1 MLLERMA
8 TWTRDK
14 LAAFFQFFAD
24 KLEKMATWIGQR
36 VTALF
41 QYLTTQ
47 LQKMVAWIGQRVTAL
62 FHYLST
68 QWQKMTAWVTEFGA
82 IFKDRATA
90 FTVVKELTFGA
101 VINAAD
107 VGTDIYTA
115 LSHYQLLGASEK

>member
-1 MLLERMA
+1 MLLERIA
-8 TWTRDK
+8 TWN
-14 LAAFFQFFAD
+14 
-24 KLEKMATWIGQR
+24 GQR

-47 LQKMVAWIGQRVTAL
+47 
-62 FHYLST
+62 
-68 QWQKMTAWVTEFGA
+68 WQKLAA
-82 IFKDRATA
+82 IFKDPATA

-115 LSHYQLLGASEK
+115 LSHYQLLVASGQKK

>member
-14 LAAFFQFFAD
+14 LAEFFEFITI
-24 KLEKMATWIGQR
+24 KLENMAPWIGKR
-36 VTALF
+36 VTELL
-41 QYLTTQ
+41 QYLT
-47 LQKMVAWIGQRVTAL
+47 A
-62 FHYLST
+62 
-68 QWQKMTAWVTEFGA
+68 QWQKLAAWVTEVRA
-82 IFKDRATA
+82 IFKDPATA

-115 LSHYQLLGASEK
+115 LSHYQLLMASDQVK

>member
-14 LAAFFQFFAD
+14 LTEFVQFISI
-24 KLEKMATWIGQR
+24 KLEKMATWIGQK
-36 VTALF
+36 VTVF

-47 LQKMVAWIGQRVTAL
+47 
-62 FHYLST
+62 
-68 QWQKMTAWVTEFGA
+68 WQKLTAWVTEVRA
-82 IFKDRATA
+82 IFKDPATA

-115 LSHYQLLGASEK
+115 LSHYQLLVASGQRK

>member
-14 LAAFFQFFAD
+14 LAEFFQFIAI
-24 KLEKMATWIGQR
+24 KLEKMAAWVGHR

-47 LQKMVAWIGQRVTAL
+47 
-62 FHYLST
+62 
-68 QWQKMTAWVTEFGA
+68 WQKLAAWVTEFRA
-82 IFKDRATA
+82 IFKDPATA

-101 VINAAD
+101 VINATD

-115 LSHYQLLGASEK
+115 LSHYQLLVPSDQMK

>member
-8 TWTRDK
+8 TWTGDK
-14 LAAFFQFFAD
+14 LVEFFQFIAD
-24 KLEKMATWIGQR
+24 KLEKLATWIGQK

-41 QYLTTQ
+41 RYLTTQ
-47 LQKMVAWIGQRVTAL
+47 WQKLAAWIGQKWTAL
-62 FHYLST
+62 
-68 QWQKMTAWVTEFGA
+68 TEFLSDLKA
-82 IFKDRATA
+82 MDRATL

-101 VINAAD
+101 IINAAD

>member
-8 TWTRDK
+8 TWSRDK
-14 LAAFFQFFAD
+14 LVEFFQFIAD
-24 KLEKMATWIGQR
+24 KLEKLATWIGQK
-36 VTALF
+36 VTVF

-47 LQKMVAWIGQRVTAL
+47 
-62 FHYLST
+62 
-68 QWQKMTAWVTEFGA
+68 WQKLTAWVTEVRA
-82 IFKDRATA
+82 IFKDPATA

-115 LSHYQLLGASEK
+115 LSHYQLLVASGQKK